1 MKLTITT
8 LFFALL
14 ALKSYGQETITV
26 EYTADYRA
34 LINGQQIDNTTTYDD
49 IVKLLG
55 EPELYKAYPTGK
67 RKYHYKELGI
77 VLSTVEGNVLSIGFN
92 YNWDG
97 DKNFPETSF
106 EGELKVGDIFI
117 NKSSHAIIIENL
129 AELGINCPIPRMC
142 MNNPK
147 KIRNPIL
154 LGFENDE
161 ITQVSIEFH

>member
-1 MKLTITT
+1 MKLIFTT

-14 ALKSYGQETITV
+14 TLMSYGQETITV
-26 EYTADYRA
+26 EYTADYTL

-67 RKYHYKELGI
+67 SRYHYKELGI
-77 VLSTVEGNVLSIGFN
+77 ALSTVEGNVLSIGFN

-106 EGELKVGDIFI
+106 EGELKVEDIFI

-129 AELGINCPIPRMC
+129 AELELTALSPACA
-142 MNNPK
+142 
-147 KIRNPIL
+147 
-154 LGFENDE
+154 
-161 ITQVSIEFH
+161 